1 MLGVSRKRVLVQ
13 QMQDKSDAI
22 VEDINILLGETKT
35 SKETMDALNALQ
47 KTFWGKIQ
55 SLVQDAVESERQGL
69 NAEVEERIKMVLTR
83 VDQNG
88 DKKLT
93 EKGIQGFFSRS
104 EPQKVSLGWFQP
116 QLLKFPGI
124 PDSAI
129 S

>member
-1 MLGVSRKRVLVQ
+1 MLAVSRKRVLVQ

-93 EKGIQGFFSRS
+93 EKGKGFFSRF
-104 EPQKVSLGWFQP
+104 EPHKVSLGWFQP

>member
-1 MLGVSRKRVLVQ
+1 MVQ

-83 VDQNG
+83 VDQNS

-93 EKGIQGFFSRS
+93 EKGIHTVVDRFSGNIGHRQIFYILVKRGFH
-104 EPQKVSLGWFQP
+104 
-116 QLLKFPGI
+116 
-124 PDSAI
+124 
-129 S
+129 

>member
-1 MLGVSRKRVLVQ
+1 MLAVSRKRVLVQ

-47 KTFWGKIQ
+47 KTFWDKIQ

-93 EKGIQGFFSRS
+93 EKGIKGFFSRF
-104 EPQKVSLGWFQP
+104 EPQKVPLGWFQP
-116 QLLKFPGI
+116 QWLKFPGI

-129 S
+129 

>member
-1 MLGVSRKRVLVQ
+1 MDQKVDILAVSRKRVLVQ

-88 DKKLT
+88 DKRLT
-93 EKGIQGFFSRS
+93 EKGIQWSTDLVEKLVTAKFSTKS
-104 EPQKVSLGWFQP
+104 NF
-116 QLLKFPGI
+116 LLNRKF
-124 PDSAI
+124 
-129 S
+129 